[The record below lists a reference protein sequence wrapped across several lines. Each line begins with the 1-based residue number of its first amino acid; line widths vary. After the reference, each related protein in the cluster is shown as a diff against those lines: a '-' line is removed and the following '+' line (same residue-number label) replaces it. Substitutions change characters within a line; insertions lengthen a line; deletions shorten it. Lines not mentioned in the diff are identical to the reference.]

1 MKPVAVLTRMACR
14 EEFSGWENSPAFA
27 TANRHPFF
35 SVVGRRYYAETYD
48 QDVDASFA
56 VMNGDE
62 PLMLVFCNIHEH
74 VLGLYGQPMIL
85 VPRVD
90 IDRSKCASAVGAA
103 VAELDRLAGQHCAHK
118 VAIRE
123 DIIDSLLSELGRD
136 CVARGA
142 TAAVVQHGFCD
153 LTLNEPDIHRGVRKS
168 FRSLINAGRRCMRMA
183 YVNAANPDKFLFDAY
198 GEFHAR
204 VAGRVTRSERSW
216 QAMFEWIAGGGGE
229 LALAYHNDNELVAGT
244 MTTDGSEVSY
254 YASGVYD
261 RDRFDKPLAHFPV
274 YDAILRSRGRNMRRY
289 DLGVLMPKGVG
300 TDKEYSIGHFKRGF
314 ATAVDMH
321 LVWTWKTERA

>member
-1 MKPVAVLTRMACR
+1 MKPVAVLARTAFC
-14 EEFSGWENSPAFA
+14 EEFAGWENSPAFA
-27 TANRHPFF
+27 AASRHPLF

-48 QDVDASFA
+48 QDIDTSFA
-56 VMNGDE
+56 VVSGQE
-62 PLMLVFCNIHEH
+62 PLMLVFCNIHEQ

-90 IDRSKCASAVGAA
+90 IDPSKYAPAVAAA
-103 VAELDRLAGQHCAHK
+103 VAELDRVAGQHCVHK
-118 VAIRE
+118 VTIRE
-123 DIIDSLLSELGRD
+123 DIVDSLLSMLGRN

-142 TAAVVQHGFCD
+142 TASVVQHGFCD
-153 LTLNEPDIHRGVRKS
+153 LTLEEADIHRSVRKS

-183 YVNAANPDKFLFDAY
+183 YVNAVNPDKSLFDAY
-198 GEFHAR
+198 GDFHAR
-204 VAGRVTRSERSW
+204 IAGRVTRSERSW

-261 RDRFDKPLAHFPV
+261 RDQFDKPLAHFPV

-289 DLGVLMPKGVG
+289 DLGELMPKGVG

-314 ATAVDMH
+314 ATAVEMH
-321 LVWTWKTERA
+321 LVWTWNTERA

>member
-1 MKPVAVLTRMACR
+1 MKPVAILARTACC
-14 EEFSGWENSPAFA
+14 EEFAEWENSPVFA
-27 TANRHPFF
+27 AANRHPFF
-35 SVVGRRYYAETYD
+35 SVVGRRYYAETHD
-48 QDVDASFA
+48 QDVDTSFA
-56 VMNGDE
+56 VMSGGE

-74 VLGLYGQPMIL
+74 ILGSYGQPMIL
-85 VPRVD
+85 VPRSD
-90 IDRSKCASAVGAA
+90 IDRSKYAPAVSAA
-103 VAELDRLAGQHCAHK
+103 VAELDRLAGQHGAHE
-118 VAIRE
+118 VVIRE
-123 DIIDSLLSELGRD
+123 DIAGSLLSVLGRD

-142 TAAVVQHGFCD
+142 TAAVMQHGFCD
-153 LTLNEPDIHRGVRKS
+153 LTLDETGLHRGLRKS
-168 FRSLINAGRRCMRMA
+168 FRSLINAGRRSMRMA
-183 YVNAANPDKFLFDAY
+183 YVNAGNPDRSLFDTY

-216 QAMFEWIAGGGGE
+216 RAMFEWIAGGGGE
-229 LALAYHNDNELVAGT
+229 LALAYHNDSELVAGT

-261 RDRFDKPLAHFPV
+261 RDQFDKPLAHFPV

-289 DLGVLMPKGVG
+289 DLGVLMPKGAG